1 MSGRKLVED
10 DDGIHFLNSFVD
22 LLLVIGLDDNSGL
35 IPYDGKEEESI
46 TLEDLFLIQ
55 YEPQVLSAASSK
67 VMMHFFPHARQDL
80 DYPRIRRQPKDDY
93 IYKRTALRSIDNL
106 TQSRFHKTVN
116 VSRHT
121 APVSVS
127 RHMSIRGTT
136 IKKNKMTTS
145 VPEFPVSEEV
155 IKSITTFC
163 YPDGMKVFPEKRENF
178 VHFLVLTDI
187 MGNKTYAT
195 CLTFNRR
202 FIIEKGEKSKIW
214 MNLDTSSDD
223 LEKQQVRC
231 YIPHCCV
238 LISKFPYFTVM
249 KDALSYMVSR
259 MEADPEEMYSHIKDI
274 THTLT
279 MTPIPLAGRLAL
291 EVEIE
296 GESLFLYP
304 PEKPDKPVIDIP
316 LHLVFLCFNSN
327 EILKILSAILLE
339 ERIVFISSSYALLTT
354 IMQSFLYFI
363 LPFEW
368 RYSFVPILTIEALEL
383 LEAPGTFMMGCH
395 KIHRKEVEQI
405 EGVVVVDIDE
415 GSVAVNPVIE
425 MTTNQSDS
433 IESLIDIPEIPDEAA
448 KLFSKVCKRALYQ
461 HDLVELQRPVC
472 FDIRKRRKMEKMKV
486 QQLNSSIT
494 AGCLELMVNLYRGVM
509 SEIRLEHQ
517 RFNKQ
522 AFLDSI
528 QGLDKKFYERALN
541 TDMFKIF
548 LKDRMSQKQDYWSQ
562 LEVLT
567 RPQVKKAGGTDKLA
581 NRRAQ
586 LKKQVSVTF
595 LPGLLTRKETKI
607 FKLPRIQRSLRTYII
622 NTIDQLSDCWQKS
635 NDLQDRASYLYLR
648 GAFYLADH
656 KAVEALGD
664 LTRLAEI
671 DISLVPELM
680 VKQAY
685 QKIPEDEKY
694 EILMRPGIQHL
705 SELLHLESDGNQSP
719 KVHHKF
725 EEPVKLPDH
734 DLNFEEFRR
743 FVTMLE
749 MTQDME
755 TVMRLFQALELNQ
768 HNGYDKVD
776 IGTFE
781 TFNHCYQENLE
792 HCLRVEESILDH
804 EEYVLKLSLL
814 CKTDLGS
821 GRIVLTNKR
830 LLFMKDGSMECTEV
844 TKIRDIV
851 LIEQKQLKSFFKTID
866 VLRIHKK
873 DDAKFTAWLK
883 DERDHWFILLQELWA
898 GKVVS
903 MGTKDIMAA
912 NKAANNVQLVDAFL
926 KSSQD
931 QDTTHHDNPMQ
942 AVTELCFYTRYMKE
956 KRHELPRETLET
968 LVNRIDP
975 CSGESLRQTVQSLL
989 YTPGDPQQHVLPR
1002 LWCGMGDGK
1011 IKIFDAMAWNL
1022 ESHFIQT
1029 KTAVMCLADV
1039 GGRQIWAGSYYIYII
1054 DVQTLRCNRAP
1065 LTDHADSVV
1074 SIVVVNDGRYV
1085 YTASADGDI
1094 LKWDVQT
1101 ITVVDKCRDKI
1112 KDLRRLKFYNGF
1124 LWCGTKVAVYRI
1136 DLSGNLLQ
1144 KYPLIQSKAVK
1155 AGEVSPEI
1163 DSFHISESGE
1173 IWAGYRRSGI
1183 ILIWDSTQG
1192 TLKEIIDIP
1201 KCEGISSIVQ
1211 QEHKVWVGSKDGII
1225 HIINTETR
1233 KVVKRLQA
1241 HDDAVRALCCAQ
1253 NRYIISGAGSRDGRI
1268 AMWSSTDTKT
1278 ASGKFILDE

>member
-46 TLEDLFLIQ
+46 TLEDLFFIQ

-93 IYKRTALRSIDNL
+93 IYKRTAMRSIDNL

-259 MEADPEEMYSHIKDI
+259 MEADPEEMNSHIKDI

-472 FDIRKRRKMEKMKV
+472 FDIRKRRKMEKLKV

-494 AGCLELMVNLYRGVM
+494 AGCLELMVNLYR
-509 SEIRLEHQ
+509 
-517 RFNKQ
+517 
-522 AFLDSI
+522 
-528 QGLDKKFYERALN
+528 N
-541 TDMFKIF
+541 TDM
-548 LKDRMSQKQDYWSQ
+548 LA
-562 LEVLT
+562 LT
-567 RPQVKKAGGTDKLA
+567 ETWLGSAVDKC
-581 NRRAQ
+581 
-586 LKKQVSVTF
+586 V
-595 LPGLLTRKETKI
+595 
-607 FKLPRIQRSLRTYII
+607 
-622 NTIDQLSDCWQKS
+622 
-635 NDLQDRASYLYLR
+635 
-648 GAFYLADH
+648 
-656 KAVEALGD
+656 
-664 LTRLAEI
+664 
-671 DISLVPELM
+671 
-680 VKQAY
+680 
-685 QKIPEDEKY
+685 
-694 EILMRPGIQHL
+694 L
-705 SELLHLESDGNQSP
+705 SELIP
-719 KVHHKF
+719 
-725 EEPVKLPDH
+725 
-734 DLNFEEFRR
+734 
-743 FVTMLE
+743 
-749 MTQDME
+749 
-755 TVMRLFQALELNQ
+755 
-768 HNGYDKVD
+768 NGYDIQHGARSDRKGGGVA
-776 IGTFE
+776 IVHKSNLIVKRIPQTKKKFTHFE
-781 TFNHCYQENLE
+781 LLE
-792 HCLRVEESILDH
+792 CSVNEKKSSISPILDLSSSSVNLKKELATMVSYNMLLALRISVDTH
-804 EEYVLKLSLL
+804 SMLLYV
-814 CKTDLGS
+814 
-821 GRIVLTNKR
+821 GRIVPF
-830 LLFMKDGSMECTEV
+830 LLEY
-844 TKIRDIV
+844 R
-851 LIEQKQLKSFFKTID
+851 Q
-866 VLRIHKK
+866 LRICKSV
-873 DDAKFTAWLK
+873 T
-883 DERDHWFILLQELWA
+883 
-898 GKVVS
+898 
-903 MGTKDIMAA
+903 TK
-912 NKAANNVQLVDAFL
+912 AF
-926 KSSQD
+926 
-931 QDTTHHDNPMQ
+931 
-942 AVTELCFYTRYMKE
+942 
-956 KRHELPRETLET
+956 PR
-968 LVNRIDP
+968 
-975 CSGESLRQTVQSLL
+975 
-989 YTPGDPQQHVLPR
+989 
-1002 LWCGMGDGK
+1002 
-1011 IKIFDAMAWNL
+1011 
-1022 ESHFIQT
+1022 
-1029 KTAVMCLADV
+1029 
-1039 GGRQIWAGSYYIYII
+1039 
-1054 DVQTLRCNRAP
+1054 
-1065 LTDHADSVV
+1065 
-1074 SIVVVNDGRYV
+1074 
-1085 YTASADGDI
+1085 
-1094 LKWDVQT
+1094 
-1101 ITVVDKCRDKI
+1101 
-1112 KDLRRLKFYNGF
+1112 
-1124 LWCGTKVAVYRI
+1124 
-1136 DLSGNLLQ
+1136 
-1144 KYPLIQSKAVK
+1144 
-1155 AGEVSPEI
+1155 
-1163 DSFHISESGE
+1163 
-1173 IWAGYRRSGI
+1173 
-1183 ILIWDSTQG
+1183 
-1192 TLKEIIDIP
+1192 
-1201 KCEGISSIVQ
+1201 
-1211 QEHKVWVGSKDGII
+1211 
-1225 HIINTETR
+1225 
-1233 KVVKRLQA
+1233 
-1241 HDDAVRALCCAQ
+1241 
-1253 NRYIISGAGSRDGRI
+1253 
-1268 AMWSSTDTKT
+1268 
-1278 ASGKFILDE
+1278 

>member
-10 DDGIHFLNSFVD
+10 KDGIHFVNSFVD

-35 IPYDGKEEESI
+35 IPYDGKEEDSI

-80 DYPRIRRQPKDDY
+80 NYPRIRRQLKDDY
-93 IYKRTALRSIDNL
+93 IYQCTAMRSIDNL
-106 TQSRFHKTVN
+106 THSRFHKTVN

-127 RHMSIRGTT
+127 RHMSVRGTT

-163 YPDGMKVFPEKRENF
+163 YPDGMKVFPEKLENF

-202 FIIEKGEKSKIW
+202 FIIEKEEKSKIW

-279 MTPIPLAGRLAL
+279 MSLFSLDCTWYPVPEEMYSHIKDITHTLTMTPVPLAGRLAL
-291 EVEIE
+291 EVEID

-316 LHLVFLCFNSN
+316 LHLVFLCFNTN

-433 IESLIDIPEIPDEAA
+433 IESLRDIPEIPDEAA

-472 FDIRKRRKMEKMKV
+472 FDIRKRRKMEKLKV
-486 QQLNSSIT
+486 QQLNSDIT

-548 LKDRMSQKQDYWSQ
+548 LKDRMSEKQDYWSQ

-567 RPQVKKAGGTDKLA
+567 RPQVKKAGGSDKLA
-581 NRRAQ
+581 TRRAQ

-595 LPGLLTRKETKI
+595 LPSLLTRI
-607 FKLPRIQRSLRTYII
+607 FDF
-622 NTIDQLSDCWQKS
+622 NTIDQLSVCWQ
-635 NDLQDRASYLYLR
+635 
-648 GAFYLADH
+648 
-656 KAVEALGD
+656 
-664 LTRLAEI
+664 
-671 DISLVPELM
+671 
-680 VKQAY
+680 
-685 QKIPEDEKY
+685 
-694 EILMRPGIQHL
+694 
-705 SELLHLESDGNQSP
+705 
-719 KVHHKF
+719 
-725 EEPVKLPDH
+725 
-734 DLNFEEFRR
+734 
-743 FVTMLE
+743 
-749 MTQDME
+749 
-755 TVMRLFQALELNQ
+755 
-768 HNGYDKVD
+768 
-776 IGTFE
+776 
-781 TFNHCYQENLE
+781 
-792 HCLRVEESILDH
+792 
-804 EEYVLKLSLL
+804 
-814 CKTDLGS
+814 
-821 GRIVLTNKR
+821 
-830 LLFMKDGSMECTEV
+830 
-844 TKIRDIV
+844 
-851 LIEQKQLKSFFKTID
+851 
-866 VLRIHKK
+866 
-873 DDAKFTAWLK
+873 
-883 DERDHWFILLQELWA
+883 
-898 GKVVS
+898 VS
-903 MGTKDIMAA
+903 
-912 NKAANNVQLVDAFL
+912 
-926 KSSQD
+926 
-931 QDTTHHDNPMQ
+931 H
-942 AVTELCFYTRYMKE
+942 YR
-956 KRHELPRETLET
+956 
-968 LVNRIDP
+968 
-975 CSGESLRQTVQSLL
+975 
-989 YTPGDPQQHVLPR
+989 
-1002 LWCGMGDGK
+1002 
-1011 IKIFDAMAWNL
+1011 
-1022 ESHFIQT
+1022 
-1029 KTAVMCLADV
+1029 
-1039 GGRQIWAGSYYIYII
+1039 
-1054 DVQTLRCNRAP
+1054 
-1065 LTDHADSVV
+1065 
-1074 SIVVVNDGRYV
+1074 
-1085 YTASADGDI
+1085 SAI
-1094 LKWDVQT
+1094 
-1101 ITVVDKCRDKI
+1101 
-1112 KDLRRLKFYNGF
+1112 
-1124 LWCGTKVAVYRI
+1124 
-1136 DLSGNLLQ
+1136 
-1144 KYPLIQSKAVK
+1144 
-1155 AGEVSPEI
+1155 
-1163 DSFHISESGE
+1163 
-1173 IWAGYRRSGI
+1173 
-1183 ILIWDSTQG
+1183 
-1192 TLKEIIDIP
+1192 
-1201 KCEGISSIVQ
+1201 
-1211 QEHKVWVGSKDGII
+1211 
-1225 HIINTETR
+1225 
-1233 KVVKRLQA
+1233 
-1241 HDDAVRALCCAQ
+1241 
-1253 NRYIISGAGSRDGRI
+1253 
-1268 AMWSSTDTKT
+1268 
-1278 ASGKFILDE
+1278 